1 MSDELDDPSNWVTG
15 NIGFQSGGQPREMKV
30 TIPKIPIHPQRMLP
44 VLQQMSNAFVD
55 LAVRQV
61 EAEGKTVQCKAG
73 CGACCRQ
80 LVPISRLEA
89 RQLSQLVDSM
99 PEPRRTEIRRRFDD
113 AVEKLNEAKLL
124 ELLQNPEQFS
134 DEANASVG
142 IDYFRLKIP
151 CPFLEQESCS
161 IHLDRPIACREY
173 LVTSPSEECARPT
186 PESVR
191 QVPVLVQLSRATI
204 RLSPQGTSRFIPYV
218 PLVLAIDWANA
229 HEDEFQESPGPH
241 ILSQVMKNLAD

>member
-1 MSDELDDPSNWVTG
+1 MSDELEDPSNWVTG
-15 NIGFQSGGQPREMKV
+15 NIAFRANGQPREMKV
-30 TIPKIPIHPQRMLP
+30 TIPKIPIHPQRLLP

-55 LAVRQV
+55 LAVMQV

-89 RQLSQLVDSM
+89 RQLTELVDSM
-99 PEPRRTEIRRRFDD
+99 PEPRRTEIHRRFKD
-113 AVEKLNEAKLL
+113 AAEKLNGAKLL
-124 ELLQNPEQFS
+124 ELLKNPEQFS

-142 IDYFRLKIP
+142 IDYFRLGLP

-161 IHLDRPIACREY
+161 IHSDRPIACREY
-173 LVTSPSEECARPT
+173 LVTSPAEECARPT
-186 PESVR
+186 PASVH
-191 QVPVLVQLSRATI
+191 QVPVLVQLSRAMI
-204 RLSPQGTSRFIPYV
+204 RLSPQGSSRFIPYV
-218 PLVLAIDWANA
+218 PLVLALDWADAN
-229 HEDEFQESPGPH
+229 EDEFQEMPGPN